1 MQPNGVY
8 WNIIDCVEYKST
20 SEDSAYFL
28 WNTPKMTINDTLL
41 EFLDRY
47 KGYDYRRAFF
57 ISDPYDTK
65 QAMGNST
72 ILDDYR
78 KVGINL
84 MIPYER
90 SKQEQILKTRTN
102 LYKIRYNENCK
113 DFARAILNA
122 RYPERKEDSNS
133 TKPFTL
139 PVHDQTSHYRTALE
153 YLVTY
158 LCENPTYDD

>member
-1 MQPNGVY
+1 
-8 WNIIDCVEYKST
+8 
-20 SEDSAYFL
+20 
-28 WNTPKMTINDTLL
+28 
-41 EFLDRY
+41 
-47 KGYDYRRAFF
+47 
-57 ISDPYDTK
+57 
-65 QAMGNST
+65 
-72 ILDDYR
+72 
-78 KVGINL
+78 

-158 LCENPTYDD
+158 LCENPTYDDWPQIAEDNRPYKNKLTWQMIYRTAW